1 MARPLLENWDD
12 VRLLL
17 ALLRTPSVRK
27 AAVELGIS
35 RPTVARRL
43 EAMED
48 RLGLRLFDRGND
60 GLHATPAAEALR
72 PAAEEAERAMLAMSH
87 AVLAADQQMRGPI
100 RVTLPAVAATDLLMP
115 DLVAFSARWPLVTLD
130 ISGGYQV
137 SDLARR
143 EADVAIRFMP
153 VGQAPEGDLVGR
165 HVATAYMAVY
175 GEADAWIGH
184 FRGEGDLAWIRQ
196 TPYPDLPVRANMFD
210 GLMIRSAC
218 AAGLGRAR
226 LPCFFAEPTLQ
237 RLTEPEPGLD
247 IWVLVH
253 ANLRHNPRLRAFRD
267 AMVEALTRLRPQLE
281 GRTSAQ
287 RGARTP

>member
-1 MARPLLENWDD
+1 MARPLLDNWDD

-27 AAVELGIS
+27 AATDLGIS

-72 PAAEEAERAMLAMSH
+72 PAAEEAERAMLAMSQ

-100 RVTLPAVAATDLLMP
+100 RVAMPAVAAADLLMP
-115 DLVAFSARWPLVTLD
+115 ALVAFTERWPLVTID
-130 ISGGYQV
+130 VIGSYQV
-137 SDLARR
+137 SDLARQ

-153 VGQAPEGDLVGR
+153 RGKAPEGDLVGR
-165 HVATAYMAVY
+165 HVATAWWAIY
-175 GEADAWIGH
+175 GEGRAWLAHGN
-184 FRGEGDLAWIRQ
+184 GEADLAWIRE
-196 TPYPDLPVRANMFD
+196 TPFPDLPIRANILD
-210 GLMIRSAC
+210 GEILRAAC
-218 AAGLGRAR
+218 ALGMGRAR
-226 LPCFFAEPTLQ
+226 LPCFFAEPRLAP
-237 RLTEPEPGLD
+237 LTEPVPGLD
-247 IWVLVH
+247 VWVLVH

-267 AMVEALTRLRPQLE
+267 AMVDALIHLRPRLE
-281 GRTSAQ
+281 GRAS
-287 RGARTP
+287 